1 MTVVADAAPVF
12 ELPRRSARASDAPL
26 VEARSVDVTFGAN
39 QVLHGVDI
47 AVRPGEIVSLIGPNG
62 AGKTTTFNAITGFLR
77 ASAGS
82 VRFAGEELIH
92 LKPHQIA
99 EKGITR
105 TFQITSLFPNLSA
118 LENIRTGH
126 HMQERETLWDAVLNT
141 RRKRRVEDETL
152 GRTDEILAFIGLEGK
167 KDAIAGSLPYGDQ
180 RILEIGIA
188 LAANPKLLL
197 LDEPSAGLN
206 DTETRGM
213 KELILKMRARSI
225 TIFLVEHDMKLVM
238 GLSDRIVVLN
248 FGKKIATG
256 TPEEIKTNP
265 EVITAYLGDRKR
277 DAKR

>member
-1 MTVVADAAPVF
+1 MADELLSVKRLTV
-12 ELPRRSARASDAPL
+12 R
-26 VEARSVDVTFGAN
+26 FGG
-39 QVLHGVDI
+39 LT
-47 AVRPGEIVSLIGPNG
+47 AVNDLDFSIFPGEIVSLIGPNG
-62 AGKTTTFNAITGFLR
+62 AGKTTIFNAITGFLR

-82 VRFAGEELIH
+82 VQFEGGELIH

-126 HMQERETLWDAVLNT
+126 HMQERETFWDAVLNT

-152 GRTDEILAFIGLEGK
+152 ARTVEILKFIGLEGK
-167 KDAIAGSLPYGDQ
+167 EGAMAGSLPYGDQ
-180 RILEIGIA
+180 RILEIGVA
-188 LAANPKLLL
+188 LAAHPKLLL

-213 KELILKMRARSI
+213 KELIQKMRARSI

-256 TPEEIKTNP
+256 TPEEVKTNP

-277 DAKR
+277 DVKR

>member
-1 MTVVADAAPVF
+1 MAGELLSVKGLTVK
-12 ELPRRSARASDAPL
+12 
-26 VEARSVDVTFGAN
+26 FGG
-39 QVLHGVDI
+39 LT
-47 AVRPGEIVSLIGPNG
+47 AVNDLDFSIFPGEIVSLIGPNG

-77 ASAGS
+77 ATAGS
-82 VRFAGEELIH
+82 VQFGGDELIH

-105 TFQITSLFPNLSA
+105 TFQITSLFPGLSV

-126 HMQERETLWDAVLNT
+126 HMQERESLWDAVLNT
-141 RRKRRVEDETL
+141 RRKIRVEAETMA
-152 GRTDEILAFIGLEGK
+152 RTAEILQFIGLEGK
-167 KDAIAGSLPYGDQ
+167 KEAIAGSLPYGDQ
-180 RILEIGIA
+180 RILEIGLA
-188 LAANPKLLL
+188 LAANPRLLL

-206 DTETRGM
+206 DTETQGM
-213 KELILKMRARSI
+213 KALIQKMRERAI

-265 EVITAYLGDRKR
+265 EVIKAYLGDRKR

>member
-1 MTVVADAAPVF
+1 MAGELLSVKRLTV
-12 ELPRRSARASDAPL
+12 R
-26 VEARSVDVTFGAN
+26 FGG
-39 QVLHGVDI
+39 LT
-47 AVRPGEIVSLIGPNG
+47 AVNDLDFSIFPGEIVSLIGPNG

-82 VRFAGEELIH
+82 VQFEGGELIH

-105 TFQITSLFPNLSA
+105 TFQITSLFPGLSA
-118 LENIRTGH
+118 SENIRTGH
-126 HMQERETLWDAVLNT
+126 HMQERETFWDAVLNT
-141 RRKRRVEDETL
+141 RRKLRVEAETMA
-152 GRTDEILAFIGLEGK
+152 RTVEILKFIGLEGK
-167 KDAIAGSLPYGDQ
+167 KGAMAGSLPYGDQ
-180 RILEIGIA
+180 RILEIGVA

-206 DTETRGM
+206 DTETQGM
-213 KELILKMRARSI
+213 KELIQKMRARSI

-256 TPEEIKTNP
+256 TPEEVKINP

>member
-1 MTVVADAAPVF
+1 MADELLSVKRLTV
-12 ELPRRSARASDAPL
+12 R
-26 VEARSVDVTFGAN
+26 FGG
-39 QVLHGVDI
+39 LT
-47 AVRPGEIVSLIGPNG
+47 AVNDLDFSIFPGEIVSLIGPNG
-62 AGKTTTFNAITGFLR
+62 AGKTTIFNAITGFLR

-82 VRFAGEELIH
+82 VQFEGGELIH

-126 HMQERETLWDAVLNT
+126 HMQERETFWDAVLNT

-152 GRTDEILAFIGLEGK
+152 ARTVEILKFIGLKGKEGVM
-167 KDAIAGSLPYGDQ
+167 AGSLPYGDQ
-180 RILEIGIA
+180 RILEIGVA

-213 KELILKMRARSI
+213 KELIQKMRARSI

-256 TPEEIKTNP
+256 TPEEVKTNP

-277 DAKR
+277 DVKR

>member
-1 MTVVADAAPVF
+1 MADELLSVKRLTV
-12 ELPRRSARASDAPL
+12 R
-26 VEARSVDVTFGAN
+26 FGG
-39 QVLHGVDI
+39 LT
-47 AVRPGEIVSLIGPNG
+47 AVNDLDFSIFPGEIVSLIGPNG
-62 AGKTTTFNAITGFLR
+62 AGKTTIFNAITGFLR

-82 VRFAGEELIH
+82 VQFEGKELIH

-118 LENIRTGH
+118 LENIRIGR
-126 HMQERETLWDAVLNT
+126 HMQERETVWDAVLNT

-152 GRTDEILAFIGLEGK
+152 ARTAEILKFIGLKGK
-167 KDAIAGSLPYGDQ
+167 KETMAASLPYGDQ
-180 RILEIGIA
+180 RILEIGVA

-206 DTETRGM
+206 DTETQGM
-213 KELILKMRARSI
+213 KELIQKMRARSI

-256 TPEEIKTNP
+256 TPEEVKTNP

-277 DAKR
+277 DVKR